1 MVTKVFLCVKDFL
14 MIKQM
19 MDIEN
24 VFKDVKVVGISTT
37 VLVNSRQLS
46 ELQTDVLVLQFSI
59 DKEQATNLLK
69 QISAHAHLQS
79 LKVLCLFKELDSDII
94 HLLLQHG
101 IQNFLVEPCD
111 MKQFIQAIRL
121 ECDKKASHKTLAH
134 NIEAFASE
142 IMMDLGLPAHLNG
155 FGYIKTCALLISQNI
170 IGIRIVMG
178 NMYSETARRHHTTA
192 TRVEKSIRTAI
203 HYAFRTQP
211 EKICIYN
218 TKPTSSQ
225 VILYISEKLKLY
237 EERGG

>member
-1 MVTKVFLCVKDFL
+1 MMTNVFLCVKDFL

-19 MDIEN
+19 MDVESALEE
-24 VFKDVKVVGISTT
+24 VKIVGISTT
-37 VLVNSRQLS
+37 VMDNVYQFT
-46 ELQTDVLVLQFSI
+46 ELQVDILVLQFSI

-69 QISAHAHLQS
+69 QISVQTNLQA

-94 HLLLQHG
+94 HLLLEYG
-101 IQNFLVEPCD
+101 IQNFLIEPCD
-111 MKQFIQAIRL
+111 KKQLMQAIRL
-121 ECDKKASHKTLAH
+121 ESDKKASQKTVMH
-134 NIEAFASE
+134 NIETVTSK

-155 FGYIKTCALLISQNI
+155 FGYIKTCALLVSQNI
-170 IGIRIVMG
+170 IGMRIVMG
-178 NMYSETARRHHTTA
+178 NMYRETARRHHTTA

-225 VILYISEKLKLY
+225 VILYISEQLKLY
-237 EERGG
+237 EVG